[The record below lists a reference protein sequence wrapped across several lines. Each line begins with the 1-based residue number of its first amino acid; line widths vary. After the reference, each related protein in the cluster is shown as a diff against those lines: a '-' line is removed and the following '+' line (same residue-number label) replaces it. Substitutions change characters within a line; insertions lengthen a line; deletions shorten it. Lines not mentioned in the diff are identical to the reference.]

1 MPYKQS
7 LTSAYSTPGGMYI
20 AMLTEG
26 GDPLDAMPV
35 ARRVLSE
42 MDPTVP
48 MSRVKTMESIVATS
62 LATERFARAL
72 LQIFGIIAICL
83 ACVGVYGVLSIS
95 VSQRVPEI
103 GLRKALGA
111 SSEEVLRGV
120 VSESAVLAL
129 VGGGVGIGLGVLTTR
144 AMGGLLFGVNGS
156 DPLTLIAVGG
166 VIGATALLAAVVPA
180 LRASRV
186 DPMVALKG
194 D

>member
-1 MPYKQS
+1 M
-7 LTSAYSTPGGMYI
+7 
-20 AMLTEG
+20 
-26 GDPLDAMPV
+26 
-35 ARRVLSE
+35 
-42 MDPTVP
+42 
-48 MSRVKTMESIVATS
+48 
-62 LATERFARAL
+62 
-72 LQIFGIIAICL
+72 
-83 ACVGVYGVLSIS
+83 
-95 VSQRVPEI
+95 
-103 GLRKALGA
+103 
-111 SSEEVLRGV
+111 
-120 VSESAVLAL
+120 SESAVLAL